1 MPLDVLTKMQLGSR
15 SRLATYKFAKSRYEL
30 LKEAQ
35 KSLRKASRCM
45 KYGRPLECQMG
56 DKISSKRAQRG
67 LILKCDGPF
76 EVMKKVVVVYKSKL
90 LDKLKIHL
98 SFPWTKMWRNFTF

>member
-1 MPLDVLTKMQLGSR
+1 
-15 SRLATYKFAKSRYEL
+15 
-30 LKEAQ
+30 
-35 KSLRKASRCM
+35 
-45 KYGRPLECQMG
+45 MG